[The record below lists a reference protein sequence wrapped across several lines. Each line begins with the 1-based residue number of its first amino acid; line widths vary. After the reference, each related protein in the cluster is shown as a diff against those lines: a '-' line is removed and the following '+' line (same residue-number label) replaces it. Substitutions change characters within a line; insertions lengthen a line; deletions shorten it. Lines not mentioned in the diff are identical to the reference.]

1 MLIGLV
7 PPGCLIDF
15 WRNDQ
20 WQCTYAILF
29 SSLNSLTSS
38 LISLSHTEEWWDDVF
53 LIRSYSFSE
62 QQTLFVP
69 VPGLDDVSLLSM
81 RGHNVLWRVYMISE
95 TGRRSF
101 ILSITLQLALY
112 LKRKKKKV
120 LNKFVDLHKHLDN
133 YTLNLCVS
141 KKNIYSAQI
150 KICFCCT

>member
-69 VPGLDDVSLLSM
+69 ACEPAGTGLDDVSLLSM

-112 LKRKKKKV
+112 LKRKKKRCWIS
-120 LNKFVDLHKHLDN
+120 LWIS
-133 YTLNLCVS
+133 T
-141 KKNIYSAQI
+141 NI
-150 KICFCCT
+150 